1 MQDLVVYKLEQFETK
16 ENDCFILGSFE
27 SFHLGH
33 LQLFNK
39 ANSLPGRNILVTFNV
54 ESGMPK
60 FEENYFANSKAKYF
74 QLARFPFDAVI
85 ELDFWE
91 IKHLEGAEFI
101 KLLSQNQKINLIG
114 GKDFKFGN
122 GAKWNLIDFKYDN
135 ATNHI
140 VDFVKIQNTKISTSL
155 IKQNLEFGKVEFAN
169 SMLVFEYPILAK
181 VLDQNLLDID
191 YKVLKLH
198 SGIYASKIYV
208 DNLVFYA
215 LIHVGLNKQYHFQLI
230 DFEQS
235 NNWIDAEVYI
245 EVFNEIRLIIS
256 TIDDQIIESDLDNA
270 KQYFLNLLNKK

>member
-1 MQDLVVYKLEQFETK
+1 MQDLIVYKLEQFETK

-54 ESGMPK
+54 ENGMPK

-91 IKHLEGAEFI
+91 IKHLEGPEFI

-215 LIHVGLNKQYHFQLI
+215 LIHVSLNKQYHFQLI

-235 NNWIDAEVYI
+235 NNWIDAEIYI
-245 EVFNEIRLIIS
+245 EVFREIRLIIS
-256 TIDDQIIESDLDNA
+256 TIDDQIVESDLDNA